1 MKQFSNIYVVIFA
14 TVMVVI
20 VATILSFVYMQL
32 KPKQIKNEEI
42 EQMKNILAYVNIES
56 NAKNAEKS
64 FKKYIVD
71 NYVMNIKG
79 EKIKDADAFSID
91 MKKEASKIQKIN
103 TLNNNLKEVKKSPF
117 SNFLASVI
125 KFKEKNKAA
134 IESEILNI
142 EETRRL
148 PVYICKKGKST
159 YYVFAMRGKGL
170 WGPIWGYISLEDDFN
185 TVYGIYFSHE
195 SETPGLGAEI
205 SESEFQAMF
214 RGKKLFENSQFV
226 SVKVIKGG
234 AEPGNLH
241 GVDAISGGTVTSKAV
256 EDMLFDCL
264 SGYIQFINKQTE

>member
-14 TVMVVI
+14 TIMVVI
-20 VATILSFVYMQL
+20 VATILSFVSMKL

-42 EQMKNILAYVNIES
+42 EQMKNILTSVNINS
-56 NAKNAEKS
+56 NAKTAEKR
-64 FKKYIVD
+64 FNKYIVD
-71 NYVMNIKG
+71 SYVINISG
-79 EKIKDADAFSID
+79 EKIEDADAFSVD
-91 MKKEASKIQKIN
+91 MKKEVTKIQKIN
-103 TLNNNLKEVKKSPF
+103 TFNNNLKEAKKSPF
-117 SNFLASVI
+117 NNFLASVI
-125 KFKEKNKAA
+125 KFKEKNRSA
-134 IESEILNI
+134 IESEILKI

-148 PVYICKKGKST
+148 PVYICKKGKNT
-159 YYVFAMRGKGL
+159 NYVFALRGKGL

-185 TVYGIYFSHE
+185 TVYGIYFGHE

-205 SESEFQAMF
+205 SESEFQSMF

-241 GVDAISGGTVTSKAV
+241 GVDAISGGTITSRAV

-264 SGYIQFINKQTE
+264 SGYLQFINKQMK